1 MIVVADTKL
10 NVEAII
16 KDFPILEQQVNG
28 KRLAYLDSTAT
39 SQKPKQVI
47 DALSDY
53 YERYNSNVHRGVHT
67 LGSLATDGYEGARE
81 TVRRFIHAKY
91 FEEIIFTRGTTAAIN
106 MIAHSYGDANVGEG
120 DEIVVTQMEHHANL
134 VPWQQLAKRQGATL
148 KFIPMAEDGTITL
161 EAVRET
167 VSERTKIVAIAHVSN
182 VLGTINDIKAIAEI
196 AHEHGAIIS
205 VDGAQSVPHMKVDV
219 QDLNVDFYSFSGHKM
234 LGPTGIGVLYG
245 KREHLN
251 QMEPTEFGGD
261 MIDFVDLY
269 VSTWTDLPTKFEAGT
284 PLIAQ
289 AIGLQAAIEYIESIG
304 FDAIHEHE
312 QALTTYAYEQMSQ
325 IEGIDIYG
333 PSKDKRAGIITFN
346 LKDVH
351 PHDVATAL
359 DTEGVAVRAGHHCA
373 QPLMKWLNVSSTARA
388 SFYIY
393 NTKEDIDQLV
403 EGLKQTKEFFS
414 YEF

>member
-269 VSTWTDLPTKFEAGT
+269 DSTWTDLPTKFEAGT
-284 PLIAQ
+284 PIIAQ

>member
-16 KDFPILEQQVNG
+16 KDFPILAQQVNG

-47 DALSDY
+47 DALTDY

-134 VPWQQLAKRQGATL
+134 VPWQQLAKRKGATL

-196 AHEHGAIIS
+196 AHENGAIIS

-269 VSTWTDLPTKFEAGT
+269 DSTWTDLPTKFEAGT

-333 PSKDKRAGIITFN
+333 PSQEKRAGIITFN

>member
-1 MIVVADTKL
+1 MADTKL

-269 VSTWTDLPTKFEAGT
+269 DSTWTDLPTKFEAGT

-312 QALTTYAYEQMSQ
+312 EALTTYAYEQMSQ

>member
-269 VSTWTDLPTKFEAGT
+269 DSTWTDLPTKFEAGT

-373 QPLMKWLNVSSTARA
+373 QPLMKWLNISSTARA